1 VKPAQSQQN
10 QDYFLY
16 DQDMLDLVGCLD
28 FDIAHYQQRDALRGQ
43 AQGRGTT
50 HFITIAEKLDCV
62 LRHYRRG
69 GFVAR
74 LTEDK
79 YYWAGLDQT
88 RAWREWHLL
97 RMMLEKHL
105 PVPHPVAA
113 HVKRIGF
120 FYTADIITQQISST
134 HSLAAMLGSDDMS
147 DDLWRRLGTTIRQFH
162 QHGIYHAD
170 LNAHNILIDEHEKIY
185 LIDFDKGEQRTPS
198 PAWQQA
204 NIDRL
209 QRSLQKLKQQ
219 NPNGFHFS
227 LHHWGALLQAYS
239 SGS

>member
-1 VKPAQSQQN
+1 VKPAQSQQKL
-10 QDYFLY
+10 DYFLH
-16 DQDMLDLVGCLD
+16 DQDMLDQVVCRD
-28 FDIAHYQQRDALRGQ
+28 FDANHYQQQHSLRGQ

-50 HFITIAEKLDCV
+50 YFITIAGKLDCV

-69 GFVAR
+69 GWVAR

-79 YYWAGLDQT
+79 YYWTGLNQT

-97 RMMLEKHL
+97 RTMLERHL

-113 HVKRIGF
+113 HVKRSGL
-120 FYTADIITQQISST
+120 FYTADIITQQIPST
-134 HSLAAMLGSDDMS
+134 HSLAALLGKDEMS
-147 DDLWRRLGTTIRQFH
+147 DALWRRLGKTIRQFH

-170 LNAHNILIDEHEKIY
+170 LNAHNILIDEREQFY
-185 LIDFDKGEQRTPS
+185 LIDFDKGEQRVLS

-209 QRSLQKLKQQ
+209 QRSLNKLKQQ

-227 LHHWGALLQAYS
+227 LHHWGALSQAYS
-239 SGS
+239 SDN

>member
-1 VKPAQSQQN
+1 MKPAQIQHG

-16 DQDMLDLVGCLD
+16 DQDRLDQINCLD
-28 FDIAHYQQRDALRGQ
+28 FDVAHYRQQHALRGQ

-50 HFITIAEKLDCV
+50 HFITIAGDLDGV

-69 GFVAR
+69 GFVAH
-74 LTEDK
+74 LTEDS
-79 YYWAGLDQT
+79 YYWTGINQT

-97 RMMLEKHL
+97 RSMQEKNL
-105 PVPHPVAA
+105 PVPHPLAA
-113 HVKRIGF
+113 HVKRRGF
-120 FYTADIITQQISST
+120 FYTADIITQQIPAT
-134 HSLAAMLGSDDMS
+134 HSLATVLDKTEISDE
-147 DDLWRRLGTTIRQFH
+147 LWRHLGKTIRQFH
-162 QHGIYHAD
+162 QQGIYHAD
-170 LNAHNILIDEHEKIY
+170 LNAHNILIDECENIY
-185 LIDFDKGEQRTPS
+185 LIDFDKGEQRTVS

-227 LHHWGALLQAYS
+227 LHHWGAMLQAYS
-239 SGS
+239 SGG

>member
-1 VKPAQSQQN
+1 MKPARSQQN

-16 DQDMLDLVGCLD
+16 DRDMLDQVGCPD
-28 FDIAHYQQRDALRGQ
+28 FDVGYYQQQGALRGQ

-50 HFITIAEKLDCV
+50 HFISIAGKLDCV

-69 GFVAR
+69 GLVAR
-74 LTEDK
+74 VTEDR
-79 YYWAGLDQT
+79 YYWSGLDQT
-88 RAWREWHLL
+88 RAWREWLL
-97 RMMLEKHL
+97 LQLMCEEQL

-113 HVKRIGF
+113 HVKRSGF
-120 FYTADIITQQISST
+120 FYTADIITQQIPAA
-134 HSLAAMLGSDDMS
+134 HSLATVLGKGELS
-147 DDLWRRLGTTIRQFH
+147 DDLWRCLGKTIRQFH
-162 QHGIYHAD
+162 QRGIYHAD
-170 LNAHNILIDEHEKIY
+170 LNAHNILIDESERFY
-185 LIDFDKGEQRTPS
+185 LIDFDKGALRRPS

-219 NPNGFHFS
+219 NQDQFQFA